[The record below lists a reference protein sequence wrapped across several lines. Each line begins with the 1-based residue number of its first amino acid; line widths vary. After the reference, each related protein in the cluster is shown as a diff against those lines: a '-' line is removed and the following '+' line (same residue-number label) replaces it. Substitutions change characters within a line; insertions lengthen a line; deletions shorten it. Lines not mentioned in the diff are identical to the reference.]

1 MSCTTSKSKKYFYF
15 SFFSNFIHFP
25 LKLLD
30 HQHKNIKRKGKLKH
44 EHEYEEN
51 RKFLWEL

>member
-30 HQHKNIKRKGKLKH
+30 HQHKNIKRKGKPKH